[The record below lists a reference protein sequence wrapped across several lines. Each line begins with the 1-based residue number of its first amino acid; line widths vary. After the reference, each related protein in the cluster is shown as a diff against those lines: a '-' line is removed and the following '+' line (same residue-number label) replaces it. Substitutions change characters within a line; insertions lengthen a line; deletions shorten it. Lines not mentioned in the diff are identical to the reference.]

1 MLQSSHVESDD
12 TIRETRDE
20 LITQLRMLDPSA
32 RIWGV
37 DPSTKKIHLL

>member
-1 MLQSSHVESDD
+1 MLRWHHIEDDD

-20 LITQLRMLDPSA
+20 LIALLREFDPSA

-37 DPSTKKIHLL
+37 DPSTQELYLL